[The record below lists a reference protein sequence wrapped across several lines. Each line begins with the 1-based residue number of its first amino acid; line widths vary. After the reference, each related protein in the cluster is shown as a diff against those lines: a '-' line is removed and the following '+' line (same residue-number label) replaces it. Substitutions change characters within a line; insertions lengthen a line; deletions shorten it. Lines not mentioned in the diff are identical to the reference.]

1 VGDPRGAQDWS
12 LPAFPATPLL
22 LRRFLEGSHV
32 IIILGSVQVAAE
44 RRDAAIALGLEH
56 CARSRS
62 EPGCLAH
69 DCHVDA
75 ADAGKLV
82 FVERWADMASVRTHF
97 AVPASGDFV
106 RRLTALASE
115 APLMHLYEVSEPI
128 V

>member
-1 VGDPRGAQDWS
+1 
-12 LPAFPATPLL
+12 
-22 LRRFLEGSHV
+22 V
-32 IIILGSVQVAAE
+32 IIILGSIQVAAE
-44 RRDAAIALGLEH
+44 QRDAAIALGLEH

-82 FVERWADMASVRTHF
+82 FVERWADMAAVRTHF

-106 RRLTALASE
+106 RRMTSIATAAPQMRLYEASE
-115 APLMHLYEVSEPI
+115 PAA
-128 V
+128 